1 MSDITYTLQN
11 NGSKIKLSDNG
22 DGTYS
27 EATSV
32 IGSAASG
39 ITPVTGTFNG
49 LGTSLTLTPR
59 AMRSFNFSLWGT
71 FVATIILER
80 SFDGG
85 TTWLPL
91 RMPPAYS
98 FNCPLSD
105 TFQDG
110 EYGNQYRFRC
120 SSYTSGTIN
129 YRISQ

>member
-1 MSDITYTLQN
+1 MTDITYALQN

-32 IGSAASG
+32 IGSGASG

-49 LGTSLTLTPR
+49 LGTSLTLIPR
-59 AMRSFNFSLWGT
+59 AMRSFNIFLWGT
-71 FVATIILER
+71 FAATVVLER

-91 RMPPAYS
+91 RVGPAYS
-98 FNCPLSD
+98 YSVPISD

-120 SSYTSGTIN
+120 SSYVSGAIN

>member
-1 MSDITYTLQN
+1 MSDIYFTLQS
-11 NGSKIKLSDNG
+11 NGAKIKLSDNG

-32 IGSAASG
+32 IGFGPSG

-59 AMRSFNFSLWGT
+59 AMRSFNISLWGT
-71 FVATIILER
+71 FVGTVVLER

-85 TTWLPL
+85 NTWLPVTSVSC
-91 RMPPAYS
+91 YS
-98 FNCPLSD
+98 FSAPIS
-105 TFQDG
+105 TSFEDG